1 MSQNQTDNFIGPNHQ
16 RPSPVA
22 AEEGA
27 LLPPLCVDLDGTLI
41 RTDLLFE
48 TLLGALKKQPL
59 ILLLLP
65 LWVLRGRGYLKAQLA
80 SRHQP
85 RVELLPYRVEL
96 LALLRQERANQRQL
110 ILASASQE
118 ELLLRVNQHLQLFD
132 KVIGSTQ
139 EVNLKGARKAQRLVT
154 EFGEK
159 GFDYVGDS
167 DADLAVWRFS
177 RRAIVVGEAQ
187 RRLLRKIKPEE
198 ITIADIGPGP
208 ISSNFNRL
216 RSLIKALRIYQWA
229 KNLLLFVPLL
239 MAHKFMDAQAVWAT
253 VQGFLSFS
261 LLASSVYLLNDL
273 FDLDSDRAHP
283 RKRNRPFA
291 AGDLPIV
298 LGLALVPLLVVSSF
312 ALAYPLPAGFIV
324 TLSLYL
330 ITTLLYTFRLK
341 KLVLIDV
348 FTLAA
353 LYTLRVFA
361 GGEATDTPVTNWAMV
376 FSMFMFLSL
385 GAVKRFA
392 EIFATQR
399 RGDAAIEGRG
409 YRQSDLEIVGVLGAG
424 GGLLSAL
431 VSAMYVTSE
440 DVTKLYSQPELL
452 LLICPL
458 VLYWISRVWL
468 LAYRGELLEDPI
480 LFAIT
485 DKASYWVGAA
495 CLLII
500 LVAI

>member
-1 MSQNQTDNFIGPNHQ
+1 MSQNQADEPQENNSSSRSIRTD
-16 RPSPVA
+16 S
-22 AEEGA
+22 
-27 LLPPLCVDLDGTLI
+27 PPLCVDLDGTLI

-48 TLLGALKKQPL
+48 TLLGAIKISPWV
-59 ILLLLP
+59 LLLLP
-65 LWVLRGRGYLKAQLA
+65 IWILRGRGYLKTQLA
-80 SRHQP
+80 SRYQP

-96 LALLRQERANQRQL
+96 LALLRQERAKQRQL
-110 ILASASQE
+110 VLASASQE
-118 ELLLRVNQHLQLFD
+118 ELLNQVNEHLQLFD
-132 KVIGSTQ
+132 RVIGSNQ
-139 EVNLKGARKAQRLVT
+139 AINLKGGKKAERLVA
-154 EFGEK
+154 EFGNK

-167 DADLAVWRFS
+167 GADIAVWRYS

-187 RRLLRKIKPEE
+187 TRLLRRIKSEE
-198 ITIADIGPGP
+198 IAVLDTATATRSIWSKG
-208 ISSNFNRL
+208 

-229 KNLLLFVPLL
+229 KNLLLFVPLV
-239 MAHKFMDAQAVWAT
+239 MAHKFLEPQAVAAT
-253 VQGFLSFS
+253 VQGFISFS

-283 RKRNRPFA
+283 RKRLRPFA
-291 AGDLPIV
+291 AGDLPIP
-298 LGLALVPLLVVSSF
+298 LGLALIPLLVISAF
-312 ALAYPLPAGFIV
+312 TLAYPLPSGFII

-330 ITTLLYTFRLK
+330 IITLLYTFRLK
-341 KLVLIDV
+341 RLVLIDV

-353 LYTLRVFA
+353 LYTLRIFA
-361 GGEATDTPVTNWAMV
+361 GGEASDTPVTNWAMV

-392 EIFATQR
+392 EILATQR
-399 RGDAAIEGRG
+399 RGDGAIEGRG

-485 DKASYWVGAA
+485 DRASYWVGAA

>member
-1 MSQNQTDNFIGPNHQ
+1 MSQNQADEPQKNNSSPRSIRTD
-16 RPSPVA
+16 S
-22 AEEGA
+22 
-27 LLPPLCVDLDGTLI
+27 PPLCVDLDGTLI

-48 TLLGALKKQPL
+48 TLLGAIKIAPWVI
-59 ILLLLP
+59 ILLP
-65 LWVLRGRGYLKAQLA
+65 IWILRGRGYLKTQLA
-80 SRHQP
+80 SRYQP

-96 LALLRQERANQRQL
+96 LALLRQERANQRQI

-118 ELLLRVNQHLQLFD
+118 ELLIRVNQHLQLFD
-132 KVIGSTQ
+132 QVMGSTP
-139 EVNLKGARKAQRLVT
+139 ELNLKGARKAARLVA
-154 EFGEK
+154 EFGER

-167 DADLAVWRFS
+167 AADLAVWRYS
-177 RRAIVVGEAQ
+177 RKALVVGAAQ
-187 RRLLRKIKPEE
+187 RRLLRRIKSED
-198 ITIADIGPGP
+198 IAVADTEGT
-208 ISSNFNRL
+208 SSIWSKL
-216 RSLIKALRIYQWA
+216 RSLIKALRLYQWA
-229 KNLLLFVPLL
+229 KNLLLFVPLV
-239 MAHKFMDAQAVWAT
+239 MAHKFLEPTAVAAT
-253 VQGFLSFS
+253 VQGFISFS

-283 RKRNRPFA
+283 RKRLRPFA
-291 AGDLPIV
+291 AGDLPII
-298 LGLALVPLLVVSSF
+298 LGLALIPLLVLSAF
-312 ALAYPLPAGFIV
+312 TLAYPLPSGFII

-330 ITTLLYTFRLK
+330 IITLLYTFRLK
-341 KLVLIDV
+341 RLVLIDV

-353 LYTLRVFA
+353 LYTLRIFA
-361 GGEATDTPVTNWAMV
+361 GGEASDTPVTNWAMV

-392 EIFATQR
+392 EILATQR
-399 RGDAAIEGRG
+399 RGDGAIEGRG

-480 LFAIT
+480 LFAVT
-485 DKASYWVGAA
+485 DRASYWVGAA

>member
-1 MSQNQTDNFIGPNHQ
+1 
-16 RPSPVA
+16 
-22 AEEGA
+22 
-27 LLPPLCVDLDGTLI
+27 
-41 RTDLLFE
+41 
-48 TLLGALKKQPL
+48 
-59 ILLLLP
+59 
-65 LWVLRGRGYLKAQLA
+65 
-80 SRHQP
+80 
-85 RVELLPYRVEL
+85 
-96 LALLRQERANQRQL
+96 
-110 ILASASQE
+110 
-118 ELLLRVNQHLQLFD
+118 
-132 KVIGSTQ
+132 
-139 EVNLKGARKAQRLVT
+139 
-154 EFGEK
+154 
-159 GFDYVGDS
+159 
-167 DADLAVWRFS
+167 
-177 RRAIVVGEAQ
+177 
-187 RRLLRKIKPEE
+187 
-198 ITIADIGPGP
+198 
-208 ISSNFNRL
+208 
-216 RSLIKALRIYQWA
+216 
-229 KNLLLFVPLL
+229 
-239 MAHKFMDAQAVWAT
+239 
-253 VQGFLSFS
+253 

-283 RKRNRPFA
+283 RKRLRPFA

-298 LGLALVPLLVVSSF
+298 FGLVLIPLLVASSF
-312 ALAYPLPAGFIV
+312 ALAYSLPAGFII

-399 RGDAAIEGRG
+399 RGEAAIEGRG

-440 DVTKLYSQPELL
+440 DVTMLYSQPELL